1 MTGDG
6 PIADCCIPAPAV
18 MKFDKEGNLLDA
30 WGGPAD
36 EGYFGSDQC
45 REEDGAWPAGEHGIF
60 VDHNDFVYIAG
71 NGSGSGAFPWD
82 ADHGDD
88 ARAQVHCRRHA
99 RAHGRRTRADRG
111 RGP

>member
-1 MTGDG
+1 
-6 PIADCCIPAPAV
+6 

-36 EGYFGSDQC
+36 RATSKSDQC
-45 REEDGAWPAGEHGIF
+45 REEDGCVWPAGEHGIF

-88 ARAQVHCRRHA
+88 AHVLKF
-99 RAHGRRTRADRG
+99 TADG
-111 RGP
+111 THVLTVGEPGPTEDEVPDSNDTSAAA